1 MALYNL
7 VYTGDA
13 AALQTELEA
22 AGITVNAIY
31 ESLNVMN
38 VTTSDSVDF
47 SQFSQVTLTEED
59 TSVTATLS
67 AWQRNRVNSTDL
79 PMRTVYTPKNEG
91 AGVVV
96 YVLDSGID
104 ITHPELHGRNILNL
118 HSYDETFN
126 DTIGHGTAIASL
138 IVGGQLGAARDATIK
153 NVKIQSGVAIPIS
166 QLLAAFNAV
175 KTDHL
180 ETPDDVKVVNCSWH
194 VAKSQILDEKIR
206 ELQLSGLV
214 VVASAGNTVEAADNF
229 SPVGLDTVIGVAASD
244 AYDRVIGWGPGTGSN
259 WGPEVDITAPGIDVE
274 IAALDGTI
282 TSGSGTS
289 YAAAITSALVCQYIH
304 NSPGQT
310 ASQIQNNFLS
320 AGLADRLFRNE
331 TIYGTTPNL
340 LVQAISHDNLFLSPD
355 PANTYIPVKRGTS
368 ITIPVQ
374 IAAPGVAV
382 NIDDVLF
389 GTHYRN
395 QLPWVTYDGTE
406 LTATP
411 PADLQVGKYRQFME
425 ALNSDNEQLYLMVL
439 KFGVYD
445 VSEDEVDMTQP
456 EVYYSKQS
464 DGTVIVRLDACTQFC
479 PPECS
484 EQFKEGTCGCGGNQC
499 SGF

>member
-47 SQFSQVTLTEED
+47 SQFSQITLTEED
-59 TSVTATLS
+59 TSVTATLG

-104 ITHPELHGRNILNL
+104 TTHPELQGRTILNL
-118 HSYDETFN
+118 HSYDETFD
-126 DTIGHGTAIASL
+126 DTIGHGTAITSL
-138 IVGGQLGAARDATIK
+138 IVGGQLGAARDAIIK
-153 NVKIQSGVAIPIS
+153 NVKIQSGIAIPVS

-175 KTDHL
+175 KADHL

-194 VAKSQILDEKIR
+194 VAKSQILDTKIR

-310 ASQIQNNFLS
+310 ASQIQNNFFS
-320 AGLADRLFRNE
+320 AGLADRLFHN
-331 TIYGTTPNL
+331 
-340 LVQAISHDNLFLSPD
+340 
-355 PANTYIPVKRGTS
+355 
-368 ITIPVQ
+368 
-374 IAAPGVAV
+374 
-382 NIDDVLF
+382 
-389 GTHYRN
+389 
-395 QLPWVTYDGTE
+395 
-406 LTATP
+406 
-411 PADLQVGKYRQFME
+411 
-425 ALNSDNEQLYLMVL
+425 
-439 KFGVYD
+439 
-445 VSEDEVDMTQP
+445 
-456 EVYYSKQS
+456 
-464 DGTVIVRLDACTQFC
+464 
-479 PPECS
+479 
-484 EQFKEGTCGCGGNQC
+484 
-499 SGF
+499 